1 MLFQLFGLVLF
12 SGPTSI
18 TDLQLLT
25 LAHCPYQMQTPSK
38 AFFYSPP
45 PLTHT
50 LTPSLDFRTAGN
62 EKDAGQYAIV
72 VFYTIAE
79 TQNLYHLYHQKNINC
94 KIEYNCRLHPND
106 HHCMCFHV
114 LGQGMR

>member
-1 MLFQLFGLVLF
+1 MA
-12 SGPTSI
+12 
-18 TDLQLLT
+18 DLQLLM
-25 LAHCPYQMQTPSK
+25 LARCPFK
-38 AFFYSPP
+38 GLFYS

-50 LTPSLDFRTAGN
+50 LTPSLDFRTTGN

-106 HHCMCFHV
+106 HHGMCFHV
-114 LGQGMR
+114 IGLD